1 MPVNKQVK
9 LASLIMTTFFLVS
22 CSKTTKLL
30 DIAKEEGVSS
40 TTGWGIES
48 VLKYLDVDFL
58 LSQIEEN
65 RVHSV
70 RHGKGVKVE
79 VENWKSNVV
88 FSVEPINGV
97 GAKRTLYKRNYLRP
111 GNYLLT
117 ANVGTGATQISI
129 GKSLT
134 LNFFELAKLTQ
145 ANGSAGLGRL
155 KLDVLPR
162 DAKIVIYGTPHKYH
176 EGLKL
181 PEGRYEVKVSKPGYD
196 DARVTVTITKNRLTT
211 ESIHLKPAEVLSE
224 NSSALVSAAST
235 QDTEV
240 EVVSITGA
248 PLNDP
253 KKLKQAV
260 AQYGELV
267 ISPSRSDVR
276 YSITSTEGTQ
286 YPMQTI
292 TRLPAGDYYVAA
304 ISTTTHSVLD
314 QKLVS
319 IHPNETLNTVFTLP
333 AAAYQIPLDVVLNF
347 KVNTLYRERVE
358 VTLKP
363 NQGDAITF
371 KERMGRKG
379 LEIETQLL
387 NGAYHAQITGRGI
400 KYDLG
405 TINIAENKSNKFEF
419 VLK

>member
-1 MPVNKQVK
+1 MSKHIK
-9 LASLIMTTFFLVS
+9 LAALVVGSIFITS

-30 DIAKEEGVSS
+30 DVAKEEGVSS

-58 LSQIEEN
+58 LSQVEEN

-70 RHGKGVKVE
+70 KYGKGVKVE
-79 VENWKSNVV
+79 IDNWKSNVV
-88 FSVEPINGV
+88 FSLEPINGV

-129 GKSLT
+129 SKGLT
-134 LNFFELAKLTQ
+134 LDFYQLAQLTQ
-145 ANGSAGLGRL
+145 ANGSTGLGRL
-155 KLDVLPR
+155 KLDVSPR
-162 DAKIVIYGTPHKYH
+162 DAKITLYGTPHKYH

-181 PEGRYEVKVSKPGYD
+181 PEGRYEVKVSKSGYD
-196 DARVTVTITKNRLTT
+196 EHRVTVTITKNRLTT
-211 ESIHLKPAEVLSE
+211 ESIQLKPTRNVSAEHSLRLSE
-224 NSSALVSAAST
+224 ASAQQGA
-235 QDTEV
+235 V
-240 EVVSITGA
+240 EVVSVTGA

-253 KKLKQAV
+253 DKLKQDV

-267 ISPSRSDVR
+267 ISPTRSDVR
-276 YSITSTEGTQ
+276 YTITSTKGRQ
-286 YPMQTI
+286 YPVKPT
-292 TRLPAGDYYVAA
+292 TTLPAGDYSVAA
-304 ISTTTHSVLD
+304 ISTQNDEVLL
-314 QKLVS
+314 QKRVS
-319 IHPNETLNTVFTLP
+319 IRPNETLNTVFTLP
-333 AAAYQIPLDVVLNF
+333 ALAYQVPLDVVLSF

-363 NQGDAITF
+363 SQGEPISF
-371 KERMGRKG
+371 KERMGRRG
-379 LEIETQLL
+379 LEIETRLL
-387 NGAYHAQITGRGI
+387 NGAYHAEITGRGI

-405 TINIAENKSNKFEF
+405 TIDIAESKSNKFEF